1 MHAKTDSDVTSI
13 AASSPTHSPPRRL
26 VYFVQSPSRESHDG
40 EKTTSFHSTPAL
52 SPMASPPHY
61 HSRESS
67 TRFSETLKP
76 GSNGPRKASSNDVVQ
91 GAFEKRP
98 QPWPEYD
105 VIKEEQFVEDEEG
118 PKTFRRR
125 CYLLAF
131 ILGFFVLF
139 SLFSVILW
147 GAARRQKP
155 NISVKSIEFERFV
168 ISAGSDGTGVAT
180 EMASVNSTLKFLYR
194 NMATFFS
201 VHVTA
206 TPIDLSYYKITI
218 ATGNL
223 KKFYQ
228 SRKSQRTVNVQII
241 GDKIPLYGSGA
252 GFSPSEPVNMM
263 LSFTVRS
270 RAYVLGRLVKPKFY
284 KSIQCAISMEPKKF
298 NSQISLKK
306 ACSYQ

>member
-13 AASSPTHSPPRRL
+13 AASSPTRSPPRRP

-91 GAFEKRP
+91 GAGEKMP
-98 QPWPEYD
+98 QPWHEYD
-105 VIKEEQFVEDEEG
+105 VIKEEQFVEEG
-118 PKTFRRR
+118 GGQKAFRRR

-155 NISVKSIEFERFV
+155 NISMKSITFERFV
-168 ISAGSDGTGVAT
+168 ISAGSDSTGVAT
-180 EMASVNSTLKFLYR
+180 EMACVNSTLKFLYR
-194 NMATFFS
+194 NMATFFG
-201 VHVTA
+201 VHVRSTL
-206 TPIDLSYYKITI
+206 IDLSYYEITI

-228 SRKSQRTVNVQII
+228 SRKSQRTVKVQIL

-270 RAYVLGRLVKPKFY
+270 RAYVLGRLVKPEFY
-284 KSIQCAISMEPKKF
+284 KSIHCAISMDPKKF
-298 NSQISLKK
+298 NFPISLKK
-306 ACSYQ
+306 ACTFQ